1 MKLRNK
7 TFLYSIIISLIV
19 GATIFSYMLFLM
31 PSMYMDYKE
40 KENFNY
46 AKEATLKLKN
56 EGSIRNLK
64 STDSNT
70 LGIIIPGKGYELK
83 FSGVG
88 YDGSLTVPKG
98 SARKIMDKF
107 RSMKRE
113 EDWKDS
119 KKVEK
124 EFKPLLLKAV
134 KDFVKPMVKE
144 GLPKIKSKE
153 NLSQFKATT
162 EKIHRIEKDTGIGE
176 FSVENKVTGTSYT
189 TFIGYTKVKD
199 KTYLTFVNSIT
210 PRATEI
216 RPVIIRGIPLMIL
229 MMILLAFGV
238 SAVYSRKIV
247 NPVKKLSMDAEKRMT
262 GDLSRFSPIEVKG
275 KDEISDLA
283 ETLNLLYESQA
294 ESFKKLE
301 EENRRKEVF
310 MRASSHQLK
319 TPIAASFLLI
329 DGMISKIGKFSDR
342 DEYLPKVKE
351 QLQEM
356 MNIVDEVVNLN
367 HIVKSREVED
377 VNMQELCEGVIYK
390 NNINAESKGIKIQLL
405 NTRDSTVWRGNR
417 EMLEKIL
424 YNLISNGIA
433 HNEREGEVK
442 VQIDDDKVTVTNRP
456 AHIDEEIIE
465 HIFEPFVTSAPKA
478 MKEGE
483 KGHGLGLYVAKYF
496 AESMGFTLKARNLK
510 EEVEFV
516 LERENSV
523 GEG

>member
-1 MKLRNK
+1 
-7 TFLYSIIISLIV
+7 
-19 GATIFSYMLFLM
+19 MLF
-31 PSMYMDYKE
+31 
-40 KENFNY
+40 
-46 AKEATLKLKN
+46 
-56 EGSIRNLK
+56 R
-64 STDSNT
+64 STS
-70 LGIIIPGKGYELK
+70 
-83 FSGVG
+83 
-88 YDGSLTVPKG
+88 
-98 SARKIMDKF
+98 
-107 RSMKRE
+107 
-113 EDWKDS
+113 
-119 KKVEK
+119 
-124 EFKPLLLKAV
+124 
-134 KDFVKPMVKE
+134 
-144 GLPKIKSKE
+144 
-153 NLSQFKATT
+153 
-162 EKIHRIEKDTGIGE
+162 
-176 FSVENKVTGTSYT
+176 
-189 TFIGYTKVKD
+189 
-199 KTYLTFVNSIT
+199 
-210 PRATEI
+210 
-216 RPVIIRGIPLMIL
+216 
-229 MMILLAFGV
+229 
-238 SAVYSRKIV
+238 
-247 NPVKKLSMDAEKRMT
+247 
-262 GDLSRFSPIEVKG
+262 
-275 KDEISDLA
+275 
-283 ETLNLLYESQA
+283 
-294 ESFKKLE
+294 
-301 EENRRKEVF
+301 
-310 MRASSHQLK
+310 
-319 TPIAASFLLI
+319 IAASFLLI